1 MPSRKAVYVA
11 FWHNPDLHIPAPEG
25 PITSGLPTLGAKG
38 QRRPWLTVEALKELL
53 AARQK

>member
-11 FWHNPDLHIPAPEG
+11 FWHTTDVRIAASEG
-25 PITSGLPTLGAKG
+25 RLTSGFPTLSAKG